1 MKFSKNLFSKEHVEE
16 ISSIINNKINLLND
30 ISEFQMMDSN
40 LAIFQEKF
48 ENSIT
53 LEQKKEF
60 DNLMK
65 LNYQIEDYYFTLAFY
80 LGYFYHKELN

>member
-1 MKFSKNLFSKEHVEE
+1 MEFSKNLFSKESVEE
-16 ISSIINNKINLLND
+16 ISSIINNKMNLLND
-30 ISEFQMMDSN
+30 ISEFKMMDSD

-48 ENSIT
+48 ENSLT
-53 LEQKKEF
+53 LVQKKEF

-80 LGYFYHKELN
+80 LGYFHNKKLN